1 MFHKISKKTV
11 IHKRLCLDIVMFSR
25 VTGLTIAFIV
35 LTAVVSASTLV
46 AYNMLKSEETESF
59 VAKVDFAEGTNH
71 YTLIEIDEG
80 DNDEEKSVTMIL
92 HEFLFSVTGE
102 KDTVT
107 WDFGDGNSGSGE
119 IISHQYQE
127 PGNYLVT
134 ATTSSPDSIETMT
147 IDITV
152 NLVGSAEVD
161 NMECTCA
168 PTAKDTVID
177 LMALPLEQSI
187 AGFVKVEHDGS
198 SESCS
203 LRNPLQECHIRV
215 VMQWTEEGS
224 VIAQEVLFDDTFRSN
239 ELVVD
244 FSLEDLS
251 LEQGKGLQLRLET
264 DQLRDWHKPS
274 AEWYN
279 TVSQSV

>member
-1 MFHKISKKTV
+1 MFQRMSKKTS
-11 IHKRLCLDIVMFSR
+11 IDKRLTQSTFMLNR
-25 VTGLTIAFIV
+25 VTGITIALLV
-35 LTAVVSASTLV
+35 LTAVVSASTLIT
-46 AYNMLKSEETESF
+46 YNIMKSEDSEPF
-59 VAKVDFAEGTNH
+59 IAKVDFAEGTNH
-71 YTLIEIDEG
+71 YTLIEVDEG
-80 DNDEEKSVTMIL
+80 DNDEEKSVTLIH

-102 KDTVT
+102 LDTVT
-107 WDFGDGNSGSGE
+107 WDFGDGNSGTGA
-119 IISHQYQE
+119 IISHQYEQ

-134 ATTSSPDSIETMT
+134 ATTSSPDSIETM
-147 IDITV
+147 ILEITV
-152 NLVGSAEVD
+152 NLVGTAEVD

-187 AGFVKVEHDGS
+187 SGYVKVEHDGS

-215 VMQWTEEGS
+215 VMQWTGEGS
-224 VIAQEVLFDDTFRSN
+224 VIAQEVIFDDTFRSN

-251 LEQGKGLQLRLET
+251 LEQGDGLQLRLET

-274 AEWYN
+274 AEWSN
-279 TVSQSV
+279 TVE

>member
-1 MFHKISKKTV
+1 MMS
-11 IHKRLCLDIVMFSR
+11 RL
-25 VTGLTIAFIV
+25 TGIALSILV
-35 LTAVVSASTLV
+35 VAAVASASTLV
-46 AYNMLKSEETESF
+46 AFNILKSEKNEPF
-59 VAKVDFAEGTNH
+59 RAKVDFAEGNNH
-71 YTLIEIDEG
+71 YTLIELDEG
-80 DNDEEKSVTMIL
+80 DNDEEKSVTIIL

-127 PGNYLVT
+127 PGNYVVT
-134 ATTSSPDSIETMT
+134 ATTSSPDSIETMA

-279 TVSQSV
+279 TVSQPE

>member
-1 MFHKISKKTV
+1 
-11 IHKRLCLDIVMFSR
+11 
-25 VTGLTIAFIV
+25 
-35 LTAVVSASTLV
+35 
-46 AYNMLKSEETESF
+46 
-59 VAKVDFAEGTNH
+59 
-71 YTLIEIDEG
+71 
-80 DNDEEKSVTMIL
+80 
-92 HEFLFSVTGE
+92 
-102 KDTVT
+102 
-107 WDFGDGNSGSGE
+107 
-119 IISHQYQE
+119 
-127 PGNYLVT
+127 
-134 ATTSSPDSIETMT
+134 MT
-147 IDITV
+147 IDVTV
-152 NLVGSAEVD
+152 NSWKRID

-198 SESCS
+198 SE
-203 LRNPLQECHIRV
+203 LRSIAECHIRV
-215 VMQWTEEGS
+215 VMWTEEGS

>member
-1 MFHKISKKTV
+1 MFQRMSKKTS
-11 IHKRLCLDIVMFSR
+11 IDKRLTQSTFMLNR
-25 VTGLTIAFIV
+25 VTGITIALLV
-35 LTAVVSASTLV
+35 LTAVVSASTLIT
-46 AYNMLKSEETESF
+46 YNIMKSEDSEPF
-59 VAKVDFAEGTNH
+59 IAKVDFAEGTNH
-71 YTLIEIDEG
+71 YTLIEVDEG
-80 DNDEEKSVTMIL
+80 DNDEEKSVTLIH

-102 KDTVT
+102 LDTVT
-107 WDFGDGNSGSGE
+107 WDFGDGNSGTGA
-119 IISHQYQE
+119 IISHQYEQ

-134 ATTSSPDSIETMT
+134 ATTSSPDSIETM
-147 IDITV
+147 ILEITV
-152 NLVGSAEVD
+152 NLEGTAEVD

-187 AGFVKVEHDGS
+187 SGYVKVEHDGS

-224 VIAQEVLFDDTFRSN
+224 VIAQEVIFDDTFRSN

-244 FSLEDLS
+244 FNLEDLS
-251 LEQGKGLQLRLET
+251 LEQGDGLQLRLET

-274 AEWYN
+274 AEWSN
-279 TVSQSV
+279 TVE